1 MIWVCV
7 IAAVFLLDHKIK
19 TWAEQNLK
27 KGEKKKIGKSGFSF
41 QLLHNSGF
49 AGSHMREHPALVK
62 TVHTI
67 VLLACGI
74 GCVLAGCFKRGKG
87 LTSFGVSLMLGGGAS
102 NLYDRIKKD
111 YVVDYLGLPIAK
123 KLVFNLSDLC
133 IFAGT
138 FFVFLGELLEKRG

>member
-27 KGEKKKIGKSGFSF
+27 KGEKKKIGKTGCSF

-49 AGSHMREHPALVK
+49 AGSHMKQYPVLVK
-62 TVHTI
+62 TVHAM
-67 VLLACGI
+67 VLFLCGI
-74 GCVLAGCFKRGKG
+74 GCVLAGCFKKGKG
-87 LTSFGVSLMLGGGAS
+87 LLSFGVSLMLGGGAS

-133 IFAGT
+133 IFAGML
-138 FFVFLGELLEKRG
+138 FVFLGEWLEKRG